1 MKNKVIEAILY
12 LQGEDGLSSEQL
24 KIVLKLNKVD
34 EARILLKRFAENFNK
49 LERGIFV
56 VEFNDVFKFATK
68 EIVKDYISDL
78 VSTTKR
84 QKLTNA
90 AIETAAIVAYKQ
102 PVTRSM
108 ISEIRG
114 VASDSIVA
122 SLLMKG
128 IIEEVGVSP
137 TVGQPTL
144 YGITNRFYDYFRL
157 KSLQDLPSFP
167 EFDNYNENFDS
178 IEEPLEDVFDLFGS
192 QRDENN

>member
-1 MKNKVIEAILY
+1 MKNKIIEAILY
-12 LQGEDGLSSEQL
+12 LQGEEGLSSEQL
-24 KIVLKLNKVD
+24 KNVLKLNKID

-56 VEFNDVFKFATK
+56 IEFNDIFKFATK
-68 EIVKDYISDL
+68 EIVKDYISDF
-78 VSTTKR
+78 VSITKK

-114 VASDSIVA
+114 VSSDSIVA

-128 IIEEVGVSP
+128 IIEEVGISP
-137 TVGQPTL
+137 TVGQPVL
-144 YGITNRFYDYFRL
+144 YGITNKFYDYFRL

-167 EFDNYNENFDS
+167 EFDQYNEDENTT
-178 IEEPLEDVFDLFGS
+178 EEPLEDVFDLFAS
-192 QRDENN
+192 QREND